1 LHKIREFI
9 VDNPR
14 SWSGIL
20 SEKNFSSDWRLI
32 GATLIR
38 PPSGFDPGHKLIVD
52 LKRKDFIA
60 HRNFADSE
68 IYRTDF
74 VDFAV
79 NNYKQCS
86 DYMSYLCMALE
97 VEY

>member
-1 LHKIREFI
+1 
-9 VDNPR
+9 
-14 SWSGIL
+14 L
-20 SEKNFSSDWRLI
+20 SETQFSSNWELI

-38 PPSGFDPGHKLIVD
+38 PPRGFDPEHKLIVD

-60 HRNFADSE
+60 HRNFSDDE
-68 IYRTDF
+68 ILRPDF

-79 NNYKQCS
+79 SNYKQCA

-97 VEY
+97 VDY